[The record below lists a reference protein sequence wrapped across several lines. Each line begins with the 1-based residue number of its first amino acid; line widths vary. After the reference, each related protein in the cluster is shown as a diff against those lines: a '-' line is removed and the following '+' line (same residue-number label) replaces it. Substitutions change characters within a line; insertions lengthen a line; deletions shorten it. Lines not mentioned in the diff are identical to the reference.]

1 MEAEYLYGAIEYS
14 VSGVLSSG
22 GLLVTFPVLWIS
34 VSLVEDSLIFFL
46 IFLFLFF
53 IFFHSELVK
62 KDPILSGTIFVCFQG
77 FWFTVSGL
85 VAS

>member
-34 VSLVEDSLIFFL
+34 VSLVEDSLIFFFN
-46 IFLFLFF
+46 FL